1 MLETC
6 FALLTIKLES
16 EERKFN
22 IRHQQTNYT
31 SRLVVNNFTHSK
43 VQYLHLHVSFKVRH
57 RVFATSYLK
66 L

>member
-43 VQYLHLHVSFKVRH
+43 VQYLHYMLVLKQDTEYLLH
-57 RVFATSYLK
+57 LI
-66 L
+66 

>member
-6 FALLTIKLES
+6 FTLLTVKLES
-16 EERKFN
+16 EKRKFS
-22 IRHQQTNYT
+22 IGHQQTNYT

-43 VQYLHLHVSFKVRH
+43 VQYLHSHVSFKARH